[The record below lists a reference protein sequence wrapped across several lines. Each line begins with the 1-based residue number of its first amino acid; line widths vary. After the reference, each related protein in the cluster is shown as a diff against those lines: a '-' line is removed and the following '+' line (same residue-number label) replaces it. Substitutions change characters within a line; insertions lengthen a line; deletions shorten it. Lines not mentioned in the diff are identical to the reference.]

1 MGRFQQLLLDHRRT
15 LAALLAGLAV
25 LTGLSSVTRSEDG
38 VPVLVARHDLRSG
51 HVLTADDV
59 RTRSVPAAA
68 VPAHVLDRSGAVGR
82 RIAGPM
88 RAGEPLTDFRVLR
101 ADLLAGYGDDAVLTT
116 IRVDLADGAGGVR
129 VGDRV
134 DVVAVDPD
142 GESRATIVARDVEVV
157 TVPPPDDPDAAAL
170 GVVTREKEALRLAT
184 AALESRFS
192 VISSS

>member
-25 LTGLSSVTRSEDG
+25 LAGLSSLSRPEDG

-51 HVLTADDV
+51 HVLTPGDV
-59 RTRSVPAAA
+59 WTRAVPASA
-68 VPAHVLDRSGAVGR
+68 VPAHVLDRTAAVGR

-88 RAGEPLTDFRVLR
+88 RAGEPLTDFRVLG
-101 ADLLAGYGDDAVLTT
+101 ADALAGYGDDAVLTT
-116 IRVDLADGAGGVR
+116 IRVDLADGAAGVR

-142 GESRATIVARDVEVV
+142 GESHATIVARDVEVV
-157 TVPPPDDPDAAAL
+157 TVPPPDDPEAAAL
-170 GVVTREKEALRLAT
+170 GVVTREKEALALAT
-184 AALESRFS
+184 AALEARFS
-192 VISSS
+192 VITSS